1 MNPSNDELDK
11 YRKELADVDREILK
25 QVSIRNNIA
34 KKIGEIKARNGNQ
47 VVVPSVEER
56 VVSRYIKN
64 GKELEVSEYT
74 ARRIARAVIDESVD
88 VQGRIPRTSVSKK
101 ICIIGGNGGMG
112 RWLASFFSKRSHI
125 ISVIDTNTN
134 GCEFPIVSIEEGVK
148 SDIIIVA
155 TPVPVAEQ
163 ILEKVFSLRPKGIV
177 FDILSV
183 KNPILDTLKNAVSN
197 GFQVSSVHPMYGPRA
212 ASIAGRNIL
221 ILDVGCKTAND
232 TIAEIFAGGSIFTL
246 PLEEHDSLVAY
257 LLGLSHAV
265 NLAYSDVLA
274 KSDFTFKDLSLMA
287 STTFAK
293 QSAVSREVSE
303 ENAELYYA
311 IQRQNPKNKEV
322 LEKLLESVKRVMT
335 MSREDFIESMKQETI
350 WYSCKK

>member
-1 MNPSNDELDK
+1 MISSNDEMEK
-11 YRKELADVDREILK
+11 YRRELADIDWEILK
-25 QVSIRNNIA
+25 QVSTRNEIA
-34 KKIGEIKARNGNQ
+34 KKIGDIKAQNAKQ
-47 VVVPSVEER
+47 VVVPSVEDI

-64 GKELEVSEYT
+64 GKELDVSEYT

-88 VQGRIPRTSVSKK
+88 VQGRIPRTSESKK

-112 RWLASFFSKRSHI
+112 RWLAAFFSKRSHI
-125 ISVIDTNTN
+125 VSVVDTNTD
-134 GCEFPIVSIEEGVK
+134 GCEYPIVNIEEGVK
-148 SDIIIVA
+148 SDIIIIS
-155 TPVPVAEQ
+155 TPVPVAEK
-163 ILEKVFSLRPKGIV
+163 ILEKVFSLGPKGIV

-183 KNPILDTLKNAVSN
+183 KNPIITTLKKAVNN
-197 GFQVSSVHPMYGPRA
+197 GFQVCSVHPMYGPRA
-212 ASIAGRNIL
+212 ASIAGRNVL
-221 ILDVGCKTAND
+221 ILDVGCIKANETA
-232 TIAEIFAGGSIFTL
+232 AEIFAGGSIFTL
-246 PLEEHDSLVAY
+246 PLEEHDSLAAY

-303 ENAELYYA
+303 ENAELYYV

-335 MSREDFIESMKQETI
+335 MSREDFIESMNQETI
-350 WYSCKK
+350 WYSSKK

>member
-1 MNPSNDELDK
+1 MISSKDELEIF
-11 YRKELADVDREILK
+11 RKELADVDREILK
-25 QVSIRNNIA
+25 QVSIRNEIS
-34 KKIGEIKARNGNQ
+34 KKIGEIKAQSGKQ
-47 VVVPSVEER
+47 VVVPSVEDI

-64 GKELEVSEYT
+64 GKELNVSEYT

-88 VQGRIPRTSVSKK
+88 VQGRIPRTSISKK

-125 ISVIDTNTN
+125 VSIVDTNTD
-134 GCEFPIVSIEEGVK
+134 ESEYPIVSIEEGVK

-155 TPVPVAEQ
+155 TPVPVSQQ
-163 ILEKVFSLRPKGIV
+163 ILEKVFSLEPKGIV

-183 KNPILDTLKNAVSN
+183 KNPIITTLRNAVN
-197 GFQVSSVHPMYGPRA
+197 KGFQVCSVHPMYGPRA
-212 ASIAGRNIL
+212 ASIAGRNVL

-232 TIAEIFAGGSIFTL
+232 TAAEIFAGGSIFTL
-246 PLEEHDSLVAY
+246 PLEKHDTLAAY

-274 KSDFTFKDLSLMA
+274 KSNFSFKDLSLMA

-322 LEKLLESVKRVMT
+322 LEKLQESLKRVMT

-350 WYSCKK
+350 WYSSKK